1 MMKTATKTIAAI
13 AALASASL
21 AAPALA
27 QDALTEIQ
35 ERGNLVCPAP
45 TGGLVG
51 FSQIDENNQWS
62 GFDVDLC
69 RAMAIAIFGD
79 RDAVTFNQVSWA
91 QRFPALQSGELDII
105 IMATGWSL
113 SRDTELGLQFSLPY
127 FFGGIQMMSKASFG
141 ATTAAELEGATFC
154 TIQGTT
160 GERAVNDYLAAGG
173 VDYTMITFENTAEM
187 REAYLEE
194 RCDVQTGWG
203 PSLFITRLGAD
214 NPDDHIVLSDN
225 VNLEP
230 LSIAMRQGND
240 ELMDVANWVITVL
253 IEAAELGLT
262 SDNVEAALTEQA
274 DNPRVARLLGV
285 TPGIGERLG
294 LSDDWAYQVISQIG
308 NYNEFYANNL
318 GDNSSL
324 GIPAGPNRLW
334 NDGGILHSLL
344 ID

>member
-1 MMKTATKTIAAI
+1 MKMTAPRILAAVT
-13 AALASASL
+13 AAACAAF
-21 AAPALA
+21 AAPAFA
-27 QDALTEIQ
+27 QDALAEIRD
-35 ERGNLVCPAP
+35 RGNLVCPAP

-51 FSQIDENNQWS
+51 FSQINENNEWS

-79 RDAVTFNQVSWA
+79 PKAVTFNQVSWA
-91 QRFPALQSGELDII
+91 QRFPAIQSGELDII

-127 FFGGIQMMSKASFG
+127 FFGGIQLMSKVAFG
-141 ATTAAELEGATFC
+141 ATTAAELAGATFC

-160 GERAVNDYLAAGG
+160 GEKAVNDYLAAQGIK
-173 VDYTMITFENTAEM
+173 YTMITFENTAEM

-194 RCDVQTGWG
+194 RCDVQSGWG
-203 PSLFITRLGAD
+203 PSLFITRLGAT
-214 NPDDHIVLSDN
+214 NPDDHVVLADN

-240 ELMDVANWVITVL
+240 ELMDIANWVITAL
-253 IEAAELGLT
+253 IEAAELGIT
-262 SDNVEAALTEQA
+262 SENVDAALTEQA
-274 DNPRVARLLGV
+274 DNPRVARLLGA

-294 LSDDWAYQVISQIG
+294 LSDDWAYQMISQIG
-308 NYNEFYANNL
+308 NYNEIFANNL
-318 GDNSSL
+318 GENSPL
-324 GIPAGPNRLW
+324 GMPAGPNRLW